1 MTRTAACC
9 YTGLHVYGSRY
20 GKAWVMAKRAKK
32 TGHKV
37 SKVERMEQGAPAPSL
52 ERAARDTPRARPGMR
67 LVGYCK
73 ACRCFVELDKSLVDP
88 RGHRRRDMAIIMELP
103 VDKPIYHIPQFNW
116 GAFLMPPIWGAG
128 HGQVFA
134 VVVYPMWLMADNL
147 LWAAIH
153 GQASVLLAA
162 LALAGTLAFMFF
174 YARMANYVG
183 YMRVLTTMSPDEYC
197 AAERKWTIACAGVA
211 VLMAVFATWYNLA
224 VRV

>member
-1 MTRTAACC
+1 
-9 YTGLHVYGSRY
+9 
-20 GKAWVMAKRAKK
+20 
-32 TGHKV
+32 
-37 SKVERMEQGAPAPSL
+37 
-52 ERAARDTPRARPGMR
+52 
-67 LVGYCK
+67 
-73 ACRCFVELDKSLVDP
+73 
-88 RGHRRRDMAIIMELP
+88 
-103 VDKPIYHIPQFNW
+103 
-116 GAFLMPPIWGAG
+116 MPPIWGAG

-134 VVVYPMWLMADNL
+134 VVVYPMWLMVDNL
-147 LWAAIH
+147 LWEAIH
-153 GQASVLLAA
+153 GQASMLLAA